1 MQVGNQDR
9 AVTEMEGSEQG
20 VGAGGMIL
28 TLPGRFEVGAIGANV
43 GGTQETDQRRSDI
56 LSPRDDEARRLLP
69 PAQCEAEPCRQIN
82 DGNRTAAPPCRGSR
96 DRREAAASVPEA
108 PRFRR
113 PVWR

>member
-9 AVTEMEGSEQG
+9 AVTEMEGSEQR

-28 TLPGRFEVGAIGANV
+28 TLPGRFAIGANV